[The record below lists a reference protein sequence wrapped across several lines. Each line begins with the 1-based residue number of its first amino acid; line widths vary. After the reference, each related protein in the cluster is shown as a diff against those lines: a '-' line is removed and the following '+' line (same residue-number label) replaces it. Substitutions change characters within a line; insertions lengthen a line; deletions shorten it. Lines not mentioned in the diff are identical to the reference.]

1 MSIEKF
7 FPDLAIRQRLYSGPL
22 AVHIDAFAERLTT
35 RGYAAST
42 ARERLRLITNLTRIS
57 HR

>member
-22 AVHIDAFAERLTT
+22 AVHIDAFAEQLTL
-35 RGYAAST
+35 RGYAAPK
-42 ARERLRLITNLTRIS
+42 APG
-57 HR
+57 